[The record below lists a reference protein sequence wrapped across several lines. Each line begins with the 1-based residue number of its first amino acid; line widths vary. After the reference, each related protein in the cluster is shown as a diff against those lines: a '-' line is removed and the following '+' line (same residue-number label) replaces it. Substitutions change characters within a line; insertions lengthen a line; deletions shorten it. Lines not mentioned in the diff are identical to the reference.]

1 MAALV
6 AAREAKLQEM
16 ADSFPA
22 QDAVESNNNVFE
34 GIHGTK
40 LVAYCSDQA
49 HVCAEKGAKIAMVK
63 IRVLKSQSDG
73 TLCSE
78 ALHKVRKL
86 RHKCERYL
94 PSVHLILKG
103 DEKRL
108 GSGTGSILRHGHAWN
123 DELLRIR

>member
-16 ADSFPA
+16 TNSSP

-34 GIHGTK
+34 GILGTK

-63 IRVLKSQSDG
+63 IRVLKSQPDG
-73 TLCSE
+73 TLCPE
-78 ALHKVRKL
+78 ALQQV
-86 RHKCERYL
+86 
-94 PSVHLILKG
+94 
-103 DEKRL
+103 
-108 GSGTGSILRHGHAWN
+108 
-123 DELLRIR
+123 